1 MVLRFSR
8 ASLALATKAAK
19 YTARAGV
26 MAVAISTIV
35 TSTAVHSS
43 DTPSGMSDYQRWL
56 ASTQQDFQ
64 NYLDENDKAF
74 IGFLKQRWESVD
86 TQAGQAADNAPK
98 PDTMP
103 VAPPAVAPVETP
115 VEAPIKAPIE
125 TPVTDPIV
133 VVAPLPETPKTK
145 LPAPQ
150 TPKPQTPE
158 PQAPE
163 NRTPTPQKPQANEPS
178 VTLAFYGHRLSVPF
192 NNTMT
197 RRQRGR
203 ISPDSIASGWEALAR
218 SEYQTTQTALENTR
232 NILALSD
239 WATARLVADFSRAT
253 APDTRSRTLLSWF
266 LLVKMGYDA
275 RLAHNNDLYL
285 LMPADDDVFGVT
297 YFTLKGTRYYAL
309 PIDGKVTIA
318 GSVYTYKKQHETAAT
333 PVRFQPPETFTAA
346 GTHID
351 KSLTFQHHG
360 QEIQVAVSYPAAQVE
375 YLNTLPQLALPR
387 YPVIAM
393 PDDTRRALA
402 AQLMPLLTG
411 QSEEAAVNTLLNFVQ
426 NAFAYQTDDEQFRE
440 ENYLFPLET
449 LHYRASDC
457 EDRAALFSQ
466 LVHDLLGLPV
476 VLLDYPGHVAAAVA
490 FSTQVPGDALVY
502 NGRQYTV
509 TDPTYINARA
519 GMTMPEYAGKT
530 ADVVEIF

>member
-19 YTARAGV
+19 NTARAGM
-26 MAVAISTIV
+26 MAVAISSIV
-35 TSTAVHSS
+35 ASTAVHSS
-43 DTPSGMSDYQRWL
+43 DALNGMSDYQRWL

-64 NYLDENDKAF
+64 DYLDENDKAF
-74 IGFLKQRWESVD
+74 IGFLKQRWQSVD
-86 TQAGQAADNAPK
+86 TQAGQAADSAPK
-98 PDTMP
+98 PETMP
-103 VAPPAVAPVETP
+103 VAPPAIVPFETP
-115 VEAPIKAPIE
+115 VVI
-125 TPVTDPIV
+125 
-133 VVAPLPETPKTK
+133 VAPLPE
-145 LPAPQ
+145 A
-150 TPKPQTPE
+150 PKPQLPEPQAPELPTPRPQPPELPTSE

-163 NRTPTPQKPQANEPS
+163 NRTPTSQEPQTNEPS
-178 VTLAFYGHRLSVPF
+178 VTLAFYGHRLSLPF

-203 ISPDSIASGWEALAR
+203 ISPDSIAAGWEALAR
-218 SEYQTTQTALENTR
+218 SEYQASQTALENTR
-232 NILALSD
+232 DTLALSD

-275 RLAHNNDLYL
+275 RLAYNNDLYL

-351 KSLTFQHHG
+351 KHLTFQHRG
-360 QEIQVAVSYPAAQVE
+360 KEIQVAVSYPAAQVE

-393 PDDTRRALA
+393 PDDTRQALA
-402 AQLMPLLTG
+402 AQLTPLLTG
-411 QSEEAAVNTLLNFVQ
+411 QTEEGAVNTLLNFVQ

-530 ADVVEIF
+530 ADVVDIF